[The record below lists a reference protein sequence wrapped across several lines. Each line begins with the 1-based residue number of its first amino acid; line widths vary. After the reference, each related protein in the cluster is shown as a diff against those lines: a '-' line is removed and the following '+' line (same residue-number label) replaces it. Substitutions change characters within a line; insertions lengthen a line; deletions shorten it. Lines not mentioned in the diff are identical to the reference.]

1 MRKSCSCLSD
11 GTPRSRTWGRAPCTC
26 WPLPKC
32 RIWCCASPTDN
43 SLQFI
48 ELKQFPLNNELHR
61 NTGQL
66 PLNLESTT
74 WNVKY
79 LFEIWSPFGL
89 AKKLIPFEFRHLN
102 TFDKSFNLFRIRFKL
117 LTYVVIYVES
127 PSLTV
132 IPSGSPL
139 PRISAVGVVLLGV
152 DGVVLVGHEVLICQ
166 EVSGIHTR
174 QEAINRGDS
183 AIPPRQKKGL
193 MHV

>member
-48 ELKQFPLNNELHR
+48 ELKQFPLSNELHR

-79 LFEIWSPFGL
+79 LLEIWSPFGL

-102 TFDKSFNLFRIRFKL
+102 TFDKSFNLFRIRFN
-117 LTYVVIYVES
+117 VSSHIRR
-127 PSLTV
+127 
-132 IPSGSPL
+132 IPL
-139 PRISAVGVVLLGV
+139 PHRYP
-152 DGVVLVGHEVLICQ
+152 Q
-166 EVSGIHTR
+166 W
-174 QEAINRGDS
+174 
-183 AIPPRQKKGL
+183 IPPPQNFCSRRCPFGRRWCGPGRPRGPHLSRGL
-193 MHV
+193 WHPHPTRSN